1 MRVVESGTGSGSLSV
16 SLAKAIL
23 PTGHLFTFEFNP
35 DRVVKGKA
43 DFLKLG
49 LNDFITVTH
58 RDVLANGFTLGQGDG
73 PLTDGET
80 DARVGPGSIDA
91 IFLDLPSP
99 QLAVPHAYAILRK
112 RGKLCNFSPCIEQ
125 VFKATQEMAKL
136 GFYDIRTFEC
146 LTREIE
152 VRRHEFLPLGDLS
165 VAKSLLPPETDDG
178 IANKRKQKQ
187 NQKESKKVA
196 MLATATKVEARG
208 HTGYLTFAIKF

>member
-49 LNDFITVTH
+49 LADFITVTH

-73 PLTDGET
+73 PLTDGEA
-80 DARVGPGSIDA
+80 DARVGPGSVDA

-99 QLAVPHAYAILRK
+99 
-112 RGKLCNFSPCIEQ
+112 
-125 VFKATQEMAKL
+125 
-136 GFYDIRTFEC
+136 
-146 LTREIE
+146 
-152 VRRHEFLPLGDLS
+152 
-165 VAKSLLPPETDDG
+165 
-178 IANKRKQKQ
+178 
-187 NQKESKKVA
+187 
-196 MLATATKVEARG
+196 
-208 HTGYLTFAIKF
+208 